1 MTKHLSSFLTDV
13 WTQVIATQV
22 EKKTQLWNSIIYDV
36 VQSFKRI
43 YDFGVNTKV
52 AFQM

>member
-13 WTQVIATQV
+13 WTQVIIATQV
-22 EKKTQLWNSIIYDV
+22 EKKPNCGIIYDV
-36 VQSFKRI
+36 VQSFKII